1 MALTRNFLKSMG
13 LTDEQ
18 VNAIIENHTDTVEGL
33 KKERDGYK
41 AEAEK
46 VEGLTNQLKEANE
59 KLEKAGDASKVQKE
73 LDDLKASVAAEK
85 AAAATRAHARELLE
99 NDVGI
104 KRKSALDLILAAEN
118 LDGYEKDENG
128 RIKDPAAFATAMKT
142 KHAEWIGEAT
152 TTGTQPATP
161 PSGNNPKTYTR
172 EQIQQM
178 TPAEINQNWDAIQK
192 SLATLNTK

>member
-33 KKERDGYK
+33 KMERDGYK

-46 VEGLTNQLKEANE
+46 VEGLTNQLREANE
-59 KLEKAGDASKVQKE
+59 KLEKAGDAAAIQQE
-73 LDDLKASVAAEK
+73 LDTLKASVAAEK
-85 AAAATRAHARELLE
+85 TAAATRAHARELLE
-99 NDVGI
+99 SDVGI

-128 RIKDPAAFATAMKT
+128 RIKDPAAFTTAMKT

-152 TTGTQPATP
+152 TTGTPPTTP
-161 PSGNNPKTYTR
+161 PSGKNKMTR
-172 EQIQQM
+172 E
-178 TPAEINQNWDAIQK
+178 EIEKIVDGGERRAAILQNME
-192 SLATLNTK
+192 LFE

>member
-33 KKERDGYK
+33 KRERDGYK

-46 VEGLTNQLKEANE
+46 VEGLTNQLMEANE
-59 KLEKAGDASKVQKE
+59 KLEKAGNASAIQQE

-85 AAAATRAHARELLE
+85 TAAATRAHARELLE

-118 LDGYEKDENG
+118 LAGYEKDENG
-128 RIKDPAAFATAMKT
+128 RIKDPAAFTTAMKT
-142 KHAEWIGEAT
+142 KHSEWIGEST
-152 TTGTQPATP
+152 TTGTPPTTP
-161 PSGNNPKTYTR
+161 PSGKNKMTR
-172 EQIQQM
+172 E
-178 TPAEINQNWDAIQK
+178 EIEKIVDGDERRAAILQNME
-192 SLATLNTK
+192 LFE